1 MSIAYKYEL
10 KIDLFC
16 NQKDFLNGCGLKER
30 KEELQKNKNEKTFQ
44 KIELDYERL
53 TNKSQMGEIFK
64 VLVIS
69 CL

>member
-1 MSIAYKYEL
+1 MNIACKYEL

-30 KEELQKNKNEKTFQ
+30 KGELQKNKNEKTIK

-53 TNKSQMGEIFK
+53 TNKSQMGEIFE